1 MPYSIPGF
9 TKILIYIYILWQQQR
24 FFILVGT
31 LFVCEFAMVPIA
43 TVFAEFATVSLR
55 KKRYTLL
62 PTHFDKNKQSTLL
75 ISLANLVN
83 FSGVSM
89 TTPHS
94 FYGRPGFSWCQ
105 WCHPWGLYHGGLR
118 CNVILGPHLFE
129 TISRNWKQIS
139 NEIEQHIRRLQCKHL
154 RLSEWFYQWN
164 VRWLYW
170 HKTLMLLDTCRSPP
184 WLL

>member
-9 TKILIYIYILWQQQR
+9 TKILIYIYTLTTAPFFNFSWHPLCLWICYGARSAR
-24 FFILVGT
+24 F
-31 LFVCEFAMVPIA
+31 
-43 TVFAEFATVSLR
+43 TVSPR
-55 KKRYTLL
+55 KKRYALL
-62 PTHFDKNKQSTLL
+62 PKHFDKNKQSTLL
-75 ISLANLVN
+75 ISLANSVN

-94 FYGRPGFSWCQ
+94 LYGRPGFWWCQ
-105 WCHPWGLYHGGLR
+105 WCHPWGLYHGGLC
-118 CNVILGPHLFE
+118 CNVILRPHLFE
-129 TISRNWKQIS
+129 TISRNWTQIS
-139 NEIEQHIRRLQCKHL
+139 NEIEQCKHL